1 MSPQPP
7 TVIRE
12 LFVQV
17 TGCFRPRSTTTTNHR
32 QTGADFPWYVVPGQ

>member
-17 TGCFRPRSTTTTNHR
+17 TGCFRPRSTTTNHR
-32 QTGADFPWYVVPGQ
+32 QAGADFPWYVVPSQ